1 MHCTIFHPLK
11 NVRSFRK
18 EFWFLNVLCQLW
30 LRWSRFVRRTAQAHA
45 WKEPRV
51 TNFFVYSRVTVEFLL
66 SYNFYES
73 IFLGEL
79 FYISLQLIRERRS
92 LVNTNVTDERQRQK
106 CYVIHV
112 QLFSLFVSPS
122 SFLLFAIIVHAIAV
136 PC

>member
-51 TNFFVYSRVTVEFLL
+51 SNFFVYSRVTVEFLL
-66 SYNFYES
+66 SYKSAATLRRFYES
-73 IFLGEL
+73 IF
-79 FYISLQLIRERRS
+79 
-92 LVNTNVTDERQRQK
+92 
-106 CYVIHV
+106 
-112 QLFSLFVSPS
+112 
-122 SFLLFAIIVHAIAV
+122 
-136 PC
+136 